1 MRNNNMA
8 KSSGYPFADLTR
20 LELET
25 IVAKAKAERAEAI
38 RRFFT
43 AVLRRRSTPK
53 LALPEFETNVPAR
66 VRPC

>member
-1 MRNNNMA
+1 MA

-20 LELET
+20 LEVET
-25 IVAKAKAERAEAI
+25 IVVKAKRERAEAI
-38 RRFFT
+38 RSFFT
-43 AVLRRRSTPK
+43 TLLRRRSATK